1 MKKFIISV
9 IFSLLAIS
17 TLYAQAGPTEQDYQN
32 LDQMR
37 EKLMRLRREMD
48 RFMKDV
54 IVNPGDQAGKKAAF
68 GQDVRVDVSE
78 NDKEIIVKADLPG
91 MSKDKIDITLE
102 NNRMLK
108 ISGSREV
115 ITKQDSPGIV
125 KQERMSGRFERILEL
140 PVDCESRGIKA
151 TYNEGVLEIVLPK
164 KKSIREET
172 IKVNVQ

>member
-54 IVNPGDQAGKKAAF
+54 IVNPGDQAGKMAAF

-102 NNRMLK
+102 NNRLLK
-108 ISGSREV
+108 ISGSREA
-115 ITKQDSPGIV
+115 ITKQKSPGIV

-140 PVDCESRGIKA
+140 PADCESRGIKA

-164 KKSIREET
+164 KKNVSEET